1 MPNRYA
7 RPLLRC
13 ARVAILSKIYGSA
26 RICVKDLSYQ
36 SQRLR
41 NFSGSTAMA
50 TSPQVNAPQ
59 FSAGVDEPALMR
71 ALEPLLASAS
81 RGGRWGL
88 IPGGEGIERSF
99 KFKTFAKT
107 WVSQLLGSVPFFIAP
122 FSWKRYW
129 IRHLL
134 YSPQPLLKALIGAPY
149 APRLSLPYP
158 YAYGGGMGDEA
169 RPSKGK

>member
-1 MPNRYA
+1 
-7 RPLLRC
+7 
-13 ARVAILSKIYGSA
+13 
-26 RICVKDLSYQ
+26 
-36 SQRLR
+36 
-41 NFSGSTAMA
+41 MA

-107 WVSQLLGSVPFFIAP
+107 WVSQLLDPVPFSSHHSPGNGIGYGIC
-122 FSWKRYW
+122 S
-129 IRHLL
+129 IRRNR
-134 YSPQPLLKALIGAPY
+134 S
-149 APRLSLPYP
+149 
-158 YAYGGGMGDEA
+158 
-169 RPSKGK
+169 